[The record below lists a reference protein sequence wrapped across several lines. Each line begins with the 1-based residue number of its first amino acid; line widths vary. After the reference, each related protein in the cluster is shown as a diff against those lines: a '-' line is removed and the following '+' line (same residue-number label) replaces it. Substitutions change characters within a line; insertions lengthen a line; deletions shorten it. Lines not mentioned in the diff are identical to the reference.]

1 MVKKYINMALYVE
14 KDLKLACIMD
24 VGRVC
29 GSVQLGA
36 VFYIYLLFLVDEMTY
51 KQK

>member
-1 MVKKYINMALYVE
+1 MVKKYINMALYLE
-14 KDLKLACIMD
+14 KDLKFACRMD

-29 GSVQLGA
+29 GSVQMGA
-36 VFYIYLLFLVDEMTY
+36 VFYIYLLFLIDKITY